1 MKSPF
6 QMFRTHQKV
15 LMVVLV
21 GLSMIG
27 FVLLGAV
34 PDPSNMPKALVF
46 ISVVAVV
53 AGAAWIAGMP
63 SKRSAEYGA
72 WGVVLGAALAFLLTM
87 TGGPPAAVTAESG
100 NLSAQELMDL
110 RNRRQAANSF
120 VGQVISETRD
130 PQELNFL
137 AQQYQ
142 FGFGFDGSVMSDR
155 DIVTTELLR
164 READRLGLSVTID
177 SVYDY
182 IKQISDNKLSS
193 GKFKEIRTSL
203 GLSETELHSILQ
215 SELQARLA
223 AEYLYDYEFDD
234 LFRYSPTLT
243 PQEYWE
249 FYQRMYVAQKAEVA
263 AIPVEPFIDETA
275 EPSPNELA
283 TFFEEHRRNFPNLTE
298 KNAVEEGR
306 PGFRQPR
313 RVQLAYLEAVFDD
326 FRDGIEPVTE
336 EDIRERYESDYVQP
350 AEAAAARAAEAEA
363 IRGNESGPALPDQ
376 PATPDEGE
384 PAAPTEDAPAG
395 DAAEG
400 DTPAPADSTDPA
412 TPDATPSDS
421 PTPETPQPSSDSPT
435 ESDPPAEAEGAPQ
448 SRLLPPD
455 SQLQQVA
462 LFQEPTDAE
471 PAAESPASEGTAAES
486 ATEPSSEP
494 AEQPAESTTDPAAPA
509 ATDTPA
515 ESTPEPSG
523 DTPAETEP
531 SESSTEPVTT
541 EPATETPAEGTAPT
555 GDQPA
560 APSSTVPLLDEQLK
574 AQIRISIEKDR
585 VAERLREATAAAA
598 NFVEDV
604 ALAMR
609 APEGDPTRLSA
620 ADAAKKLEAY
630 AAENKLHYAVT
641 PLLSGLELSESEEH
655 PVGQAVTVSDAT
667 NPQPI
672 PNAVFQTGAQDTYR
686 PIIARSPVTDSWF
699 VTWKIDDREPYIPED
714 MSDERI
720 RDQVVS
726 TWREVQAREKAKAR
740 AAELA
745 QLVEQSGKPMA
756 EVLGDK
762 TVTGAEGELNIT
774 LAETGDFRW
783 LSIPGSPQPNPF
795 SFYPP
800 EIQDP
805 PGVEKAGADFMEAV
819 FAEIGQGETGVAA
832 NYDRST
838 YYVVH
843 VTERTPAQDAESFED
858 FRKRFL
864 YEPVFEQNDFL
875 AQFGLDPRSVYQ
887 RLAVRTMIE
896 YQSDWVDDLWKRH
909 DATLFEAAEG

>member
-1 MKSPF
+1 
-6 QMFRTHQKV
+6 MFRTHQKV

-63 SKRSAEYGA
+63 SKRSAEYGG

-87 TGGPPAAVTAESG
+87 TGGPPAALTAESG
-100 NLSAQELMDL
+100 NLTVEELANL
-110 RNRRQAANSF
+110 RSRRQAANSF
-120 VGQVISETRD
+120 VGQVLSETRD
-130 PQELNFL
+130 TRELNFL

-164 READRLGLSVTID
+164 REAERLGLNVTLD
-177 SVYDY
+177 SIYAY

-193 GKFKEIRTSL
+193 GKFKEIRTKL
-203 GLSETELHSILQ
+203 GLSESELHEILGA
-215 SELQARLA
+215 ELQARLA

-249 FYQRMYVAQKAEVA
+249 FYQRMYVTQKAEVA
-263 AIPVEPFIDETA
+263 AIPVKPFIDETA

-283 TFFEEHRRNFPNLTE
+283 TFFEEHRRNFPNLTA
-298 KNAVEEGR
+298 KNVVEEGR

-336 EDIRERYESDYVQP
+336 EEIRERYEQDYVKP
-350 AEAAAARAAEAEA
+350 AEEAAARAAEAAARE
-363 IRGNESGPALPDQ
+363 ESATGPALPDQ
-376 PATPDEGE
+376 PGSSESGEEPATPDGDAPMGDAPEG
-384 PAAPTEDAPAG
+384 DAPASS
-395 DAAEG
+395 E
-400 DTPAPADSTDPA
+400 TTDPA
-412 TPDATPSDS
+412 TPEESPADS
-421 PTPETPQPSSDSPT
+421 PSSETPESESNDSPT
-435 ESDPPAEAEGAPQ
+435 ESDPAAEEPGSPQ
-448 SRLLPPD
+448 SRLLPTD
-455 SQLQQVA
+455 SSLQPVA
-462 LFQEPTDAE
+462 LLNQAEGETEAASPPGEEATEEPE
-471 PAAESPASEGTAAES
+471 EPASEPGDDPSDAQPES
-486 ATEPSSEP
+486 TEP
-494 AEQPAESTTDPAAPA
+494 AETTPEESS
-509 ATDTPA
+509 DTPA
-515 ESTPEPSG
+515 ESETPESAT
-523 DTPAETEP
+523 D
-531 SESSTEPVTT
+531 
-541 EPATETPAEGTAPT
+541 PATETPAEGTPPA

-560 APSSTVPLLDEQLK
+560 APSSTVPLLDEALK
-574 AQIRISIEKDR
+574 AQIRIDIENDR
-585 VAERLREATAAAA
+585 VSERLREVTSEAA

-604 ALAMR
+604 ALRMR
-609 APEGDPTRLSA
+609 AAEGDPTRLT
-620 ADAAKKLEAY
+620 DAEAQKELEAY
-630 AAENKLHYAVT
+630 AAEHKLHYAVT
-641 PLLSGLELSESEEH
+641 PLLSGLELSESEDH
-655 PVGQAVTVSDAT
+655 PIGQAVTVSDAT
-667 NPQPI
+667 NPLPI
-672 PNAVFQTGAQDTYR
+672 PNVVLQTGAQDTYR
-686 PIIARSPVTDSWF
+686 PIMARSPVTDSWF
-699 VTWKIDDREPYIPED
+699 VTWKLADREPYVPED
-714 MSDERI
+714 MSDERV
-720 RDQVVS
+720 REQVVAA
-726 TWREVQAREKAKAR
+726 WREVQAREKAKAR
-740 AAELA
+740 AEELA
-745 QLVEQSGKPMA
+745 QLVEQSGKPMG

-762 TVTGAEGELNIT
+762 TVTGAEDEVNVTI
-774 LAETGDFRW
+774 AETGDFRW
-783 LSIPGSPQPNPF
+783 LSIPGAPQPNPF

-805 PGVEKAGADFMEAV
+805 PGVEKAGADFMETV
-819 FAEIGQGETGVAA
+819 FDEIGPGEAGVAA
-832 NYDRST
+832 NFDRST

-843 VTERTPAQDAESFED
+843 VTERTPARDAESFED

-887 RLAVRTMIE
+887 RLAVRTMID

-909 DATLFEAAEG
+909 DATLYEAADG

>member
-53 AGAAWIAGMP
+53 AGGAWIAGMP
-63 SKRSAEYGA
+63 SKRSAEYGG

-87 TGGPPAAVTAESG
+87 TGGPPAALTAESG
-100 NLSAQELMDL
+100 DLSAQELMDL

-164 READRLGLSVTID
+164 REAERLGLSVTID

-263 AIPVEPFIDETA
+263 AIPVKPFIDETA

-326 FRDGIEPVTE
+326 YRDGIEPVTE
-336 EDIRERYESDYVQP
+336 EDIRERYETDYVQP

-363 IRGNESGPALPDQ
+363 IRGNQSGPALPDQ
-376 PATPDEGE
+376 PVTPDEGE
-384 PAAPTEDAPAG
+384 PATPDGNAPAG

-412 TPDATPSDS
+412 TPDATPSES
-421 PTPETPQPSSDSPT
+421 PPPETPQPESSESST
-435 ESDPPAEAEGAPQ
+435 ESEPPADSDPPAEGEGAPQ
-448 SRLLPPD
+448 SRLLPTD
-455 SQLQQVA
+455 SQLQPVA
-462 LFQEPTDAE
+462 LVQEETDAE
-471 PAAESPASEGTAAES
+471 PAAESPASEGASEAPAAE
-486 ATEPSSEP
+486 PSNEP
-494 AEQPAESTTDPAAPA
+494 ADQLSESSADPADPAAA
-509 ATDTPA
+509 
-515 ESTPEPSG
+515 

-531 SESSTEPVTT
+531 SESSTEPATTEPATT
-541 EPATETPAEGTAPT
+541 EPATETPAEGTAPA

-560 APSSTVPLLDEQLK
+560 APSSTVPLLDEALK
-574 AQIRISIEKDR
+574 AQIRIDIENDR

-655 PVGQAVTVSDAT
+655 PVGQAATVSDAT

-699 VTWKIDDREPYIPED
+699 VTWKIADREPYIPED
-714 MSDERI
+714 MSDERV
-720 RDQVVS
+720 REQVVS

-740 AAELA
+740 AEELA
-745 QLVEQSGKPMA
+745 QLVEESGKPMA

-783 LSIPGSPQPNPF
+783 LSIPGAPQPNPF

-819 FAEIGQGETGVAA
+819 FDEIGPGETGVAA

-909 DATLFEAAEG
+909 DATLFEPSEG